1 MASPGSRFPS
11 CAEPEPR
18 PTGQTGTVAKQISVQ
33 DAVQLVEAQGGVLL
47 DVREL
52 DEWLSVRAPGALH
65 IPMRELSMSIDRL
78 PADGTIACICHV
90 GARSA
95 VVAEALVDAGYDAV
109 NVAGG
114 MEAWESAGLPVERG

>member
-1 MASPGSRFPS
+1 
-11 CAEPEPR
+11 
-18 PTGQTGTVAKQISVQ
+18 VAKQISVL

-52 DEWLSVRAPGALH
+52 DEWLSVRAAGALH
-65 IPMRELSMSIDRL
+65 IPMRELSTSTDRL
-78 PADGTIACICHV
+78 PTHGTIACICHV

-95 VVAEALVDAGYDAV
+95 VVAEAFVDAGYDAV